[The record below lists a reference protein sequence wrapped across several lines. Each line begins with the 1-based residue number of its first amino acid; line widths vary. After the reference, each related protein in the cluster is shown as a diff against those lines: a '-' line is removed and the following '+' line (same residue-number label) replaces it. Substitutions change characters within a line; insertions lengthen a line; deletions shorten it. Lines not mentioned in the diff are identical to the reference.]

1 MERLPDVRHAATHTH
16 PRRVALARG
25 SSTPLRARS
34 AGRAA
39 RLTAQPLVCVCV
51 CMSASVRV
59 RQPASE
65 EDEEDE
71 EEETLPALVD
81 LNGHSIDDC
90 PDLMAAVTSL
100 SPPSLKIDR

>member
-1 MERLPDVRHAATHTH
+1 MERLPDVRHAATRTH

-39 RLTAQPLVCVCV
+39 AHGTAHGAASCVCV

-100 SPPSLKIDR
+100 SPPLLR

>member
-1 MERLPDVRHAATHTH
+1 
-16 PRRVALARG
+16 
-25 SSTPLRARS
+25 
-34 AGRAA
+34 
-39 RLTAQPLVCVCV
+39 
-51 CMSASVRV
+51 MSASVRV

-100 SPPSLKIDR
+100 SPPLLR